1 MIYILIQDFQHT
13 TSDGQILTLK
23 KGTKIERK
31 EGDEYVISLSRK
43 EYRIKGVIVEKNPT
57 FFEKVDLKAQIANLL
72 KENNKRTIPK
82 TAEIL
87 TEFFEN
93 EFLKDK
99 ELVDFEI
106 LKTTLEACRL
116 QYIATKEDKWLM
128 PIQKLKWNL
137 DSKGVYKDN

>member
-57 FFEKVDLKAQIANLL
+57 FFEKVDLKAQITNLL

-87 TEFFEN
+87 TEFFET